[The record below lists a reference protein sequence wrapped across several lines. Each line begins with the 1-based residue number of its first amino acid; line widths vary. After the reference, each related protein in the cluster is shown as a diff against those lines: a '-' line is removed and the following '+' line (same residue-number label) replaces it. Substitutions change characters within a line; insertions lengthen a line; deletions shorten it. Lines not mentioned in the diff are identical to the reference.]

1 MKKILV
7 ICFCLLLMGG
17 LIMPAQAHNFTI
29 YLDSDSGDGANA
41 SFYLKGKF
49 VGKTDE
55 NEKVVFNIDDLEPG
69 KKYNVTIKKEGFRD
83 KILENQ
89 VYKGGDNAIRCS
101 YSDYRI
107 IPLSEM
113 SPFTHEMPH
122 ESTPEP
128 THGPVTPVPAP
139 TVTPLPEGYK
149 SPEQRISELENATA
163 EHETKISW
171 LEGKVKGI
179 LSWIRI
185 KFGDLI

>member
-17 LIMPAQAHNFTI
+17 LILPSQAHNFTI

-55 NEKVVFNIDDLEPG
+55 NEKVIFNIDDLEPG

-89 VYKGGDNAIRCS
+89 IYNAGDNAIRCA
-101 YSDYRI
+101 YDCRI

-122 ESTPEP
+122 NLTPEP
-128 THGPVTPVPAP
+128 TPEILATAAP
-139 TVTPLPEGYK
+139 FPEEHK
-149 SPEQRISELENATA
+149 SQKQRITDLENTTAEQETKISELEKQIT
-163 EHETKISW
+163 T
-171 LEGKVKGI
+171 I
-179 LSWIRI
+179 LNWIKT
-185 KFGDLI
+185 KFGDVI